1 MMGPGMAY
9 GLGGLMLRL
18 YVDIDRMPEGEPQG
32 HTAAPRGTWLLANC
46 LLVSQET
53 RSQAFQVQIP
63 AILLTLDMFL
73 NLSFFSS
80 LRESLSCLPPKG
92 AIRTQ

>member
-32 HTAAPRGTWLLANC
+32 HTAVPGGTWMLAN
-46 LLVSQET
+46 
-53 RSQAFQVQIP
+53 
-63 AILLTLDMFL
+63 
-73 NLSFFSS
+73 
-80 LRESLSCLPPKG
+80 
-92 AIRTQ
+92 